1 MQSENASMKKSM
13 ATILTRLF
21 KEAAIAFLFL
31 NPVLF
36 SCTKDDPNNGED
48 TLTNDGSTGDGAL
61 FVYIDGKT
69 FNSRQAYSALVS
81 LISSRDYN
89 QGWN

>member
-1 MQSENASMKKSM
+1 MKKSM
-13 ATILTRLF
+13 ATVLIRLF
-21 KEAAIAFLFL
+21 KVGVIAFIFL

-48 TLTNDGSTGDGAL
+48 TLTSDGSAEGAL
-61 FVYIDGKT
+61 LVYYKSGT